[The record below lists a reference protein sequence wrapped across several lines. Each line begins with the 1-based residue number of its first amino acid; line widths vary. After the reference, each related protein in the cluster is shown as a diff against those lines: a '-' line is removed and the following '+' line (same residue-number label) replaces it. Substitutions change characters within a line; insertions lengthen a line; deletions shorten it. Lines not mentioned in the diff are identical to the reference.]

1 MAADDV
7 TPAQLNEWLLDLSKE
22 VSHALTE
29 CSQSAR
35 EAAEAD
41 RAYKQAWSEAY
52 LQAEGAVRNRE
63 VMADAHTLDERYA
76 AKDAEAR
83 SRSADLAVRARMA
96 QLNALQSVAA
106 SVRQEHRWGQYGPE
120 VAS

>member
-1 MAADDV
+1 MAEDV
-7 TPAQLNEWLLDLSKE
+7 TPAQLNEWLLSLSKE

-29 CSQSAR
+29 CGAAA
-35 EAAEAD
+35 ETAAEAD
-41 RAYKQAWSEAY
+41 RVYKQAWSEAY
-52 LQAEGAVRNRE
+52 LSADGAVRSRE
-63 VMADAHTLDERYA
+63 VMADAETLDERHA
-76 AKDAEAR
+76 AKAAEGR
-83 SRSADLAVRARMA
+83 SRTADLAVRARMA